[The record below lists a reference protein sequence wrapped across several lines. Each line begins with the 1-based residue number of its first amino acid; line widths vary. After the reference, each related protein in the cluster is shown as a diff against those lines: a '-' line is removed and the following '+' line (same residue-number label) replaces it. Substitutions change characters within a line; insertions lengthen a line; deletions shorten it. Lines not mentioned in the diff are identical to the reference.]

1 MEINTIGDV
10 GVTQQQIALLN
21 AVWRRIATV
30 NPRRTQIQVQNLA
43 AANPVYLYAG
53 EIPPGAAVNGTVGFK
68 CLRGGCSPACEWISG
83 DNHAMFR
90 AEIWALAVGVGG
102 ASVLVGEF

>member
-53 EIPPGAAVNGTVGFK
+53 EIPVGAATNGTVGFK

-83 DNHAMFR
+83 DDHAMFR

-102 ASVLVGEF
+102 ATVLVGEF

>member
-1 MEINTIGDV
+1 MEMNTIAGT
-10 GVTQQQIALLN
+10 GVQQAQQALLAATWTRIAL
-21 AVWRRIATV
+21 A

-53 EIPPGAAVNGTVGFK
+53 EIPVGAATNGTVGFK

-83 DNHAMFR
+83 DDHAMFR

-102 ASVLVGEF
+102 ATVLVGEF